1 MIFKNVCPIFFVTFL
16 LNGGLYQRYFVSD
29 FGFEWLYDLVGACTL
44 IGVYNHYS
52 EVLAGI
58 VARLVEMIPHRMIF
72 QLGVC

>member
-1 MIFKNVCPIFFVTFL
+1 V
-16 LNGGLYQRYFVSD
+16 
-29 FGFEWLYDLVGACTL
+29 WLYDFLVGACTL
-44 IGVYNHYS
+44 IGVHNHYS